1 MEINLEE
8 YINNIKNELDDVNIN
23 AQRRRHL
30 ESYLKELETHQES
43 NLDNKDISEEK

>member
-30 ESYLKELETHQES
+30 QSDLKELENYQES
-43 NLDNKDISEEK
+43 NLINKNISESK